1 MTSQGMPQH
10 RHVRLNGIDAHIAEQ
25 GEGPL
30 VLLLHGWPESWY
42 SWRHQ
47 IDALAAAG
55 YRVVAPDQRGYGA
68 SDRPA
73 AIDQYSIFHL
83 VGDVVALI
91 RELGEERAVVVGHD
105 WGSMVACNTALL
117 RPAAVRGVVAVSI
130 PPLPRG
136 SLPPLTVTE
145 QRFGK
150 GFYQNYF
157 QEPGVAEAS
166 LGKDVATTLRLTY
179 CGIRKPEPSGGFLG
193 LFAEPETLPAW
204 LTEEDLATFVDQF
217 TASGFTG
224 GLNWY
229 RNLDRNWE
237 LMADPPAATI
247 DVPAM
252 FIGGTAD
259 PVLAFMRPDRAPE
272 VVTGPYREVLIEGAG
287 HWLQQE
293 KPDRVNELLLDFLS
307 SLKTGAQL

>member
-1 MTSQGMPQH
+1 MVAH
-10 RHVRLNGIDAHIAEQ
+10 RHVRLNGIDVHVAEQ

-30 VLLLHGWPESWY
+30 VLLLHGWPETWY

-68 SDRPA
+68 SDRPDGV
-73 AIDQYSIFHL
+73 DQYSIFHL

-91 RELGEERAVVVGHD
+91 HELGEEQVAVVGHD
-105 WGSMVACNTALL
+105 WGSMVASNTAVL
-117 RPAAVRGVVAVSI
+117 RPDVVRGLVCVAI
-130 PPLPRG
+130 PPIPRG
-136 SLPPLTVTE
+136 PLPPMTVTE

-166 LGKDVATTLRLTY
+166 LEKDVAATFRLAFS
-179 CGIRKPEPSGGFLG
+179 GVRNPEPSEGFLG
-193 LFAEPETLPAW
+193 LFVEPEALPDW
-204 LTEEDLATFVDQF
+204 LTEEDLATFVEQF
-217 TASGFTG
+217 TASGFAG

-237 LMADPPAATI
+237 QTTAWQ
-247 DVPAM
+247 DVP
-252 FIGGTAD
+252 ITAPTLYISGESD
-259 PVLAFMRPDRAPE
+259 SMRVVYPLTDAVRAIVPNLRGVVDVPDCAHWTQQERPDL
-272 VVTGPYREVLIEGAG
+272 VTAA
-287 HWLQQE
+287 
-293 KPDRVNELLLDFLS
+293 LLDFLRG
-307 SLKTGAQL
+307 L

>member
-1 MTSQGMPQH
+1 MLHH

-30 VLLLHGWPESWY
+30 VLLLHRWPETWY

-47 IDALAAAG
+47 IGALAAAG

-68 SDRPA
+68 TDRPA
-73 AIDQYSIFHL
+73 AIGQYSIFHL

-105 WGSMVACNTALL
+105 WGSMVASNTALL
-117 RPAAVRGVVAVSI
+117 RPEVVRGLVCVSI
-130 PPLPRG
+130 PPLPRE
-136 SLPPLTVTE
+136 SLPPLTVTK
-145 QRFGK
+145 QRFGE

-166 LGKDVATTLRLTY
+166 LEKDVAATLRLTY
-179 CGIRKPEPSGGFLG
+179 SGIRSPEPSDGFLG

-204 LTEEDLATFVDQF
+204 LTEEDLATFVGQF
-217 TASGFTG
+217 TATGFAG

-237 LMADPPAATI
+237 LTAAWQDAPITAPSLYISGENDVMRTVYPMDDAGRAVVPKLRGVI
-247 DVPAM
+247 DVP
-252 FIGGTAD
+252 GCGHWTQQERAD
-259 PVLAFMRPDRAPE
+259 
-272 VVTGPYREVLIEGAG
+272 VVTGA
-287 HWLQQE
+287 
-293 KPDRVNELLLDFLS
+293 LLEFLRG
-307 SLKTGAQL
+307 L

>member
-217 TASGFTG
+217 TATGFTG

-237 LMADPPAATI
+237 LTAAWQDAPITPPSLCISGENDAMRTVYPMDDAARAI
-247 DVPAM
+247 VPNLRGVVDVP
-252 FIGGTAD
+252 GCGHWTQQE
-259 PVLAFMRPDRAPE
+259 RPD
-272 VVTGPYREVLIEGAG
+272 VVTGA
-287 HWLQQE
+287 
-293 KPDRVNELLLDFLS
+293 LLEFLRG
-307 SLKTGAQL
+307 L